1 MSHPAHRE
9 HVLAQI
15 GTVVD
20 VADNN
25 IAAAAQGAVAGI
37 RQLHGFGPSVSTRFL
52 ALARPDRLV
61 SLAGPAPAGLGAF
74 PGLRANADYLARN
87 YGLLLQ
93 AMRERPWY
101 NAQEPDD
108 PLEREIWRYRAALVD
123 AIVYI
128 PFHE

>member
-1 MSHPAHRE
+1 MF
-9 HVLAQI
+9 
-15 GTVVD
+15 D
-20 VADNN
+20 VPDDQ

-37 RQLHGFGPSVSTRFL
+37 RQLRGFGPGVSTRYL

-61 SLAGPAPAGLGAF
+61 SLNGPAPAGLGAF
-74 PGLRANADYLARN
+74 SGLRDKPDYLARN

-93 AMRERPWY
+93 ALNARPWY
-101 NAQEPDD
+101 NSEEPED
-108 PLEREIWRYRAALVD
+108 PLERQIWRCRAALVD